1 MPSRK
6 SACKAKSRTSKLADA
21 LSGRKWRPR
30 QQFSA
35 ILERFRGFRSL
46 LIASALILPATA
58 RAADPRGTPLLPGD
72 VVIPGSTAA
81 PSATPA
87 EMRLRAISI
96 VVLDPGHGGDDTGVR
111 ASTATPIAEKDLALE
126 LARRIEAL
134 VTSQTG
140 ARVLLSRAADVHLAT
155 PDRTSFANEARADLF
170 LSIHA
175 NGSPSPS
182 AHGFR
187 VYYHDSSSADAGPA
201 AAGPAPA
208 LAWPLAQRDSES
220 KSAHFAELLRESLTT
235 KVAIAD
241 RGVKRVPMSVLE
253 GSTCPS
259 VVLEI
264 GFLSNKDE
272 ALALSTSAVQDA
284 IAQAVADAIQ
294 KMDATLAGAEG
305 TP

>member
-1 MPSRK
+1 M
-6 SACKAKSRTSKLADA
+6 
-21 LSGRKWRPR
+21 
-30 QQFSA
+30 
-35 ILERFRGFRSL
+35 
-46 LIASALILPATA
+46 ASALLLPATA
-58 RAADPRGTPLLPGD
+58 RAADPPRGTPLLPGD
-72 VVIPGSTAA
+72 VVIPG
-81 PSATPA
+81 ATPA
-87 EMRLRAISI
+87 PAATPADVHLRAISI
-96 VVLDPGHGGDDTGVR
+96 VVIDPGHGGDDSGVR
-111 ASTATPIAEKDLALE
+111 AATATPIAEKDLALE

-187 VYYHDSSSADAGPA
+187 VYYHDSSSADAGPS

-208 LAWPLAQRDSES
+208 LAWPFAQRESES

-235 KVAIAD
+235 KVSIAD

-294 KMDATLAGAEG
+294 KMDAMLAGAEG